1 VIGYVVR
8 RIGQLVPVAMVVT
21 MMVFS
26 MLILLPG
33 DPAVAV
39 LGEHSSPEQRAALR
53 AEMRLDDPL
62 PMQYVRWLWG
72 IANGDL
78 GRSLRT
84 TEPVSAMLAARV
96 PVTLQ
101 LTLSAMLLAVAI
113 GVPLG
118 VAAAVRRNTWLDVV
132 VGVVAMSSMAMPFF
146 WVAILLILLFAVH
159 LAWLPPSGYVPFF
172 ADPVE
177 NLRLMIL
184 PAITIGSAMAALV
197 MRQTRTSMLQVLSED
212 YVRTARAKGASE
224 GAVLL
229 RHALRNALIPVV
241 TIIGLQ
247 TGALVGGA
255 VVTETVFAIPGLGRM
270 IVDGIFERDFP
281 AVQGGILVVVA
292 LVLVVNLLTDIAYAR
307 VDRRI
312 KL

>member
-1 VIGYVVR
+1 
-8 RIGQLVPVAMVVT
+8 
-21 MMVFS
+21 
-26 MLILLPG
+26 
-33 DPAVAV
+33 
-39 LGEHSSPEQRAALR
+39 
-53 AEMRLDDPL
+53 
-62 PMQYVRWLWG
+62 
-72 IANGDL
+72 
-78 GRSLRT
+78 
-84 TEPVSAMLAARV
+84 
-96 PVTLQ
+96 
-101 LTLSAMLLAVAI
+101 
-113 GVPLG
+113 
-118 VAAAVRRNTWLDVV
+118 
-132 VGVVAMSSMAMPFF
+132 
-146 WVAILLILLFAVH
+146 
-159 LAWLPPSGYVPFF
+159 
-172 ADPVE
+172 
-177 NLRLMIL
+177 
-184 PAITIGSAMAALV
+184 MAALV